1 MQVCVLM
8 NGDRTIAPVSR
19 SDKIRHTLAPGR
31 RAYLQVARGE
41 IQVNGL
47 GLSEGDGA
55 AITGEGEINLTTG
68 TSAEVLLFDLT

>member
-1 MQVCVLM
+1 
-8 NGDRTIAPVSR
+8 
-19 SDKIRHTLAPGR
+19 
-31 RAYLQVARGE
+31 VARGE

-55 AITGEGEINLTTG
+55 AITGEEEINLSTG